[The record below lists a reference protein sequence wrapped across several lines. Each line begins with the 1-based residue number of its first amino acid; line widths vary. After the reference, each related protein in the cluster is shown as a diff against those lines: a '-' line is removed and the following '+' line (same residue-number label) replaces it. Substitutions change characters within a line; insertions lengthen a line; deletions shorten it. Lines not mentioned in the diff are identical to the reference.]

1 MTTDAALPLM
11 IMTMTGDNDDDSG
24 DDDAND
30 HGYGDGIVAAADSD
44 SNDSEDDS
52 HNNGGKNDDDDSNVD
67 FKLAFDCFQFLQTQ
81 RRKCCLTDFFSSSIF
96 IFNVVYRLALVS
108 SYGEPV
114 PSAQLLKC

>member
-1 MTTDAALPLM
+1 MVTALLLLLIAIAM
-11 IMTMTGDNDDDSG
+11 IVK
-24 DDDAND
+24 
-30 HGYGDGIVAAADSD
+30 I
-44 SNDSEDDS
+44 